1 METIFDKNK
10 VKIYAEDV
18 LERKRN
24 TELIKSYLFQSSPE
38 FIERLE
44 EVLNLITE
52 ENLDMIFLEIENKT
66 QEPVP
71 DIVKNVTRQIL
82 MFNKDKINDMII
94 EKKGGE
100 KR

>member
-1 METIFDKNK
+1 MQS
-10 VKIYAEDV
+10 

>member
-1 METIFDKNK
+1 
-10 VKIYAEDV
+10 
-18 LERKRN
+18 
-24 TELIKSYLFQSSPE
+24 
-38 FIERLE
+38 
-44 EVLNLITE
+44 
-52 ENLDMIFLEIENKT
+52 MIFLEIENKT
-66 QEPVP
+66 KEPVP